1 MIVCAEAAEA
11 AKKALTT
18 PLHELTM
25 SARLLNLTSLTGTLK
40 RNPLAVSAVDAGF
53 RTPLHWLMLNPKL
66 TVTLLRL
73 YLDFSPAAQ
82 SCLEVCDAHG
92 EHTPIDY
99 FMGAHKRI
107 GHTKWR
113 KCLLYLASHDV
124 AGELMY
130 DAGSFYCDT
139 IRDCEGLSTAPLMK
153 VGGRAVSVRCDAPP
167 ERQHLQGN
175 PQALHNSAREDVT
188 RNHPDKVAGHEL
200 RKKGTPQ
207 VRR

>member
-1 MIVCAEAAEA
+1 
-11 AKKALTT
+11 
-18 PLHELTM
+18 M

-92 EHTPIDY
+92 VHTPIDY

-113 KCLLYLASHDV
+113 KCLLYLASHNV
-124 AGELMY
+124 VGVPMY
-130 DAGSFYCDT
+130 HVHSLRYDQRLRRFVDSSAD
-139 IRDCEGLSTAPLMK
+139 EGWRK
-153 VGGRAVSVRCDAPP
+153 AVSVRCDALP